1 MLFATSLPIKSKA
14 IANKHD
20 EEENDDENEDD
31 TWFLPE
37 RERSAFDIFTN
48 FDDEKDL

>member
-31 TWFLPE
+31 ITE
-37 RERSAFDIFTN
+37 RERIAFDILRN